1 MEQEPPLEIWKLKG
15 QGAPVLGDSSGG
27 GGGACSHFPEHI
39 HRFPKGAFREKAIS
53 LQVGAALGKGPQVA
67 AVCVRVMREPVPV
80 TDAGTLRGRRG
91 PALAP
96 EPACGSREEPKCQ
109 PQPSWLLKPESAE
122 LTRLTTA
129 GLPEPP

>member
-67 AVCVRVMREPVPV
+67 AACVRVRERAR
-80 TDAGTLRGRRG
+80 AGHGRGDPQGTAG
-91 PALAP
+91 PGPCTGACVWLQGGAQMPAAAILAP
-96 EPACGSREEPKCQ
+96 Q
-109 PQPSWLLKPESAE
+109 
-122 LTRLTTA
+122 TRVR
-129 GLPEPP
+129 